1 MNSTET
7 VASQSNPQSSSQRRL
22 FTRVPAFVIVAVVWF
37 LIYIP
42 ALPQPGLF
50 DDADSIHAEAARE
63 MVLNHNWVTLYIN
76 GIRYLEKAP
85 LMYWTVATGYKLFG
99 VGEWQTRL
107 PLSLGVLGL
116 AWCAFI
122 FGRRYWGTEAGF
134 YAALILVTAPGIY
147 VYTRFLIPDVLV
159 AMWLTLGLYLFL
171 IAYEQEQPSR
181 WLCWGVAATIALDLL
196 TKSLIG
202 IVFPVMIIG
211 AFLLLTGNLRKILKF
226 HLASSTLVFLII
238 AAPWHILAA
247 IRSPAQPSG
256 PEKGFLWFYF
266 INEQF
271 LRYLNKRIPYDY
283 DKVPILVFWA
293 LLLAWIFP
301 FCLYLFPALRITE
314 WKLGPSSHSS
324 PLPSRTRPAVQDG
337 GEGSAFGF
345 RSFRILRFRWIS
357 WRAGLDSRSR
367 ANLFC
372 AIWAAVIMLFFS
384 FSTRQE
390 YYSLPVLPALALLTG
405 DWLQHENESAADSA
419 SRRAG
424 RIAAAILVII
434 GVIGF
439 AASITVLAKTHPFP
453 PGTDIG
459 AVLTP
464 HPGTYK
470 LSLGHMGDLTLE
482 SFGLF
487 RRPLW
492 LVGFGLLIGTGLN
505 WLLRRRSKAL
515 AANLSLVGMMVVVL
529 FCVHDGLVIFSPE
542 LSSKRMALEVQQ
554 AYRPGDTMVI
564 NGKYEW
570 GSTLNY
576 YTGIQLHVLNGRD
589 GNLWFGSF
597 FSGAPQ
603 IFEDN
608 ASFARLWNGPSRV
621 FLFSEDFLIDQAL
634 ADIDRS
640 KVFVFA
646 RQGGK
651 VVMTNQP
658 VP

>member
-1 MNSTET
+1 MQHTLPPAMQPSPAPALLAR
-7 VASQSNPQSSSQRRL
+7 ASAFAIVVVVWL
-22 FTRVPAFVIVAVVWF
+22 LIYVPALAR
-37 LIYIP
+37 
-42 ALPQPGLF
+42 PGLF

-85 LMYWTVATGYKLFG
+85 LMYWTVATSYKVWG

-107 PLSLGVLGL
+107 PLALGVLAL
-116 AWCAFI
+116 AWSAFI
-122 FGRRYWGTEAGF
+122 FGRRFWGNEAGF
-134 YAALILVTAPGIY
+134 YAAIVLVTAPGIF

-159 AMWLTLGLYLFL
+159 AMWLTLGLYWFL
-171 IAYEQEQPSR
+171 IAYEQERPSR
-181 WLCWGVAATIALDLL
+181 RLRFGIAVTIALNLL

-202 IVFPVMIIG
+202 IAFPAMIIG
-211 AFLLLTGNLRKILKF
+211 AFLLLTGGLRKILKF
-226 HLASSTLVFLII
+226 HLLSSALVFLVV
-238 AAPWHILAA
+238 AAPWHILAE
-247 IRSPAQPSG
+247 IRSPAQPTG

-271 LRYLNKRIPYDY
+271 LRYLNKRVPYDY
-283 DKVPILVFWA
+283 DKVPLLIFWA
-293 LLLAWIFP
+293 LLLAWLFP
-301 FCLYLFPALRITE
+301 WCLYLFPALREI
-314 WKLGPSSHSS
+314 P
-324 PLPSRTRPAVQDG
+324 R
-337 GEGSAFGF
+337 
-345 RSFRILRFRWIS
+345 RIRS
-357 WRAGLDSRSR
+357 WRESLDSRAR

-405 DWLQHENESAADSA
+405 GWLQRERESGPN
-419 SRRAG
+419 SRERRVG
-424 RIAAAILVII
+424 RIAAAALLLI
-434 GVIGF
+434 GVAGF
-439 AASITVLAKTHPFP
+439 VAAMTVLAKTHPFP

-459 AVLTP
+459 QVLTP
-464 HPGTYK
+464 HPGAYK

-492 LVGFGLLIGTGLN
+492 LVGIAFLVGAGLN
-505 WLLRRRSKAL
+505 WIFRRRGNAFVANLAL
-515 AANLSLVGMMVVVL
+515 AGMMVVVL
-529 FCVHDGLVIFSPE
+529 FCVHEGLVIFSPE
-542 LSSKRMALEVQQ
+542 LSSKPIALEIQQ
-554 AYRPGDTMVI
+554 AYRPGDIIVI

-597 FSGAPQ
+597 FPGAPQ

-608 ASFARLWNGPSRV
+608 ASFARLWNSSNRV
-621 FLFSEDFLIDQAL
+621 FLFSEDFLADQAL
-634 ADIDRS
+634 ANIDRT

-651 VVMTNQP
+651 VVLTNQS
-658 VP
+658 VR

>member
-1 MNSTET
+1 MET
-7 VASQSNPQSSSQRRL
+7 TLVTPISR
-22 FTRVPAFVIVAVVWF
+22 PAADAGFPSKAAAIGILIAVWL

-42 ALPQPGLF
+42 ALAQPGLL

-85 LMYWTVATGYKLFG
+85 LMYWTVAASYKLFG

-107 PLSLGVLGL
+107 PLALGVLGL
-116 AWCAFI
+116 GWCAFI
-122 FGRRYWGTEAGF
+122 FGRRYFGAEAGF
-134 YAALILVTAPGIY
+134 HAALILVTAPGIF

-171 IAYEQEQPSR
+171 IAYEQERPSR
-181 WLCWGVAATIALDLL
+181 WLCWGIAVTIALNVL

-202 IVFPVMIIG
+202 LAFPAMIIG
-211 AFLLLTGNLRKILKF
+211 AFLLGTGSLRKILKF
-226 HLASSTLVFLII
+226 HLFSSTLVFLAV

-247 IRSPAQPSG
+247 IRSPAQPTG

-266 INEQF
+266 VNEQF
-271 LRYLNKRIPYDY
+271 LRYLNKRIPHDY
-283 DKVPILVFWA
+283 DKVPLLLFWA
-293 LLLAWIFP
+293 LLLAWLFP
-301 FCLYLFPALRITE
+301 WFVYLFPALGEIPRRI
-314 WKLGPSSHSS
+314 
-324 PLPSRTRPAVQDG
+324 RA
-337 GEGSAFGF
+337 
-345 RSFRILRFRWIS
+345 
-357 WRAGLDSRSR
+357 WREGLDARAR

-405 DWLQHENESAADSA
+405 GWLQRERKSAAVSGERRA
-419 SRRAG
+419 SR
-424 RIAAAILVII
+424 IASAALLVI
-434 GVIGF
+434 GVAGF
-439 AASITVLAKTHPFP
+439 AAAMAVLAKTHPFP

-464 HPGTYK
+464 HPGAYK

-487 RRPLW
+487 RWALW
-492 LVGFGLLIGTGLN
+492 LVGIGLLVGTGLN
-505 WLLRRRSKAL
+505 WIFRRHGWAL
-515 AANLSLVGMMVVVL
+515 AGNLALAGMMIVVL

-542 LSSKRMALEVQQ
+542 LSSKRIALQIQQ
-554 AYRPGDTMVI
+554 AYRPGDTIVI

-576 YTGIQLHVLNGRD
+576 YTGIELHVLNGRD
-589 GNLWFGSF
+589 GNLWFGSYF
-597 FSGAPQ
+597 PDAPQ

-608 ASFARLWNGPSRV
+608 ASFARLWNGPDRV
-621 FLFSEDFLIDQAL
+621 FMFSEDFLADQAI
-634 ADIDRS
+634 ANIDPN
-640 KVFVFA
+640 KVFTFV

-651 VVMTNQP
+651 VVLTNRP
-658 VP
+658 